1 MSIVKD
7 REAAGA
13 ALSRRSLNRRS
24 FLAASLA
31 GGAVLTF
38 DARIALAQAAGGAAG
53 EPAVLTAFIR
63 IHADNSVTI
72 GAKNPEIGQGVK
84 TMLPMLIAEELDVAW
99 NQVDIEQTDAD
110 D

>member
-38 DARIALAQAAGGAAG
+38 DARIALAQATGAAG
-53 EPAVLTAFIR
+53 EPVLLTAFIR
-63 IHADNSVTI
+63 INADNSVTI
-72 GAKNPEIGQGVK
+72 GAKIPRS
-84 TMLPMLIAEELDVAW
+84 ARA
-99 NQVDIEQTDAD
+99 
-110 D
+110 